1 MAVAD
6 ETYKFLRGLPFFAAL
21 PETMIQRFVKAGR
34 IVKYT
39 KKQNIFLKGDTA
51 DRLFVVLGGWVKL
64 YSETNEGEEAVV
76 ALFKRGDV
84 FGEAA
89 IFGNAGYPFAAE
101 AAEETRII
109 EISGDDLRAQARENH
124 EVMVRIMDSMSR
136 EMRNLQME
144 NEHLALMSAPQRVGC
159 LLLQLSAGM
168 IGKGGTFSFPYD
180 KSLAAARLGMKPE
193 TFSRALAQLKPVGI
207 TVNGPEVTVD
217 SFSTLVDYCC
227 SHCSALPGE
236 CAGTRGESCERAS
249 TCPGKKLIQIGL
261 GAQNRPRD

>member
-6 ETYKFLRGLPFFAAL
+6 ETDKFLRGLPFFAEL
-21 PETMIQRFVKAGR
+21 PESMIQRFVKAAR
-34 IVKYT
+34 IAKYA
-39 KKQNIFLKGDTA
+39 KKQNIFLKGDKA
-51 DRLFVVLGGWVKL
+51 DRLFVVLSGWVKL
-64 YSETNEGEEAVV
+64 YSETNEGEEAVI

-89 IFGNAGYPFAAE
+89 IFGNTGYSFAAE
-101 AAEETRII
+101 AAEEARII

-124 EVMVRIMDSMSR
+124 EIMVRIMDSMSR

-159 LLLQLSAGM
+159 LLLQLSSGM

-207 TVNGPEVTVD
+207 SVNGPEVEVE
-217 SFSTLVDYCC
+217 SFSRLVDYCC

-236 CAGTRGESCERAS
+236 CAGTRGAGCDRAD
-249 TCPGKKLIQIGL
+249 TCPGKKLIQINRSE
-261 GAQNRPRD
+261 QN